1 MTQMSAEHDVAFE
14 ALDSAKSLYDDAVL
28 EQASTYTVSVD
39 YNVLRQHS
47 ENSLVAIQ
55 EIDSLKAQLGV
66 LVGKFNAVLEEQEMS
81 QSISTGI
88 DVIVAEAQEAL
99 INAEQGL
106 SDTKNALAQI
116 IDVIEN
122 PEEHQADLALDE
134 WLTDLVIPD
143 DVATGESRCSRD
155 TLWQEEVA
163 GPEGYRIAYIATC
176 SPIRRFR
183 VKMEGPNN
191 FAEDYLV
198 GGPDALEGGRLI
210 RNKNYGSK

>member
-14 ALDSAKSLYDDAVL
+14 ALESAKSLYDDAVL

-99 INAEQGL
+99 TNAEQGV
-106 SDTKNALAQI
+106 SDTKNALA
-116 IDVIEN
+116 
-122 PEEHQADLALDE
+122 
-134 WLTDLVIPD
+134 
-143 DVATGESRCSRD
+143 
-155 TLWQEEVA
+155 
-163 GPEGYRIAYIATC
+163 
-176 SPIRRFR
+176 
-183 VKMEGPNN
+183 
-191 FAEDYLV
+191 
-198 GGPDALEGGRLI
+198 
-210 RNKNYGSK
+210 